1 MRIKFVLVETTI
13 EVSIVE
19 VSNRLEPA
27 KIAIGLCPCEDSN

>member
-13 EVSIVE
+13 E

-27 KIAIGLCPCEDSN
+27 KIAIGLCPSEDSN